1 MPRRT
6 ERLRLQQSPPGTIRE
21 VLVHRYGTPGARP
34 KAYFQAS
41 LHADET
47 PALLVAH
54 HLIRQ
59 LDEAEAQGTIRGEIV
74 VVPYAN
80 PIGLSQFTNGRHL
93 GRHETGG
100 GGNFNRNWP
109 DLVSPAAAE
118 IEGKLTDSPA
128 ENVAL
133 IRTVLLAHLEAQSPT
148 SELDSLRLTLAR
160 QAVDADLVLD
170 LHCDHE
176 ALMHLFLIPAH
187 WPEAQD
193 IAAELACR
201 AVFLAEDSGG
211 NSFDETFSTLWTR
224 LAAQFPDYPIPAA
237 CLSGTVELR
246 GMADVADETAE
257 ADARA
262 LVRSLQRHGEISGDP
277 GPVPEPLCE
286 ATRLDACE
294 IVRAPNFGVISYVAA
309 LGAWVRR
316 GDLIAWL
323 VDPAAEDPTAGRQ
336 EIRAGTDGLIL
347 SRRDRKFVHPG
358 ATVAKVVG
366 RETLPDR
373 AAGPLL
379 ED

>member
-6 ERLRLQQSPPGTIRE
+6 ERLRLQHSSCGTIRE

-34 KAYFQAS
+34 KAYLQAS
-41 LHADET
+41 LHADEI

-54 HLIRQ
+54 HLVRQ
-59 LDEAEAQGTIRGEIV
+59 LDEAEANGAIRGEIV

-80 PIGLSQFTNGRHL
+80 PIGLSQFVNGRHL
-93 GRHETGG
+93 GRHEIGG

-109 DLVSPAAAE
+109 DLVTPAAAG
-118 IEGKLTDSPA
+118 IEGKLTESPA

-133 IRTVLLAHLEAQSPT
+133 IRAVLLAHLEAQTPV
-148 SELDSLRLTLAR
+148 SELDSLRLALAR

-170 LHCDHE
+170 LHCDLE

-193 IAAELACR
+193 IAAELGCR

-224 LAAQFPDYPIPAA
+224 LAARFPNHPIPAA

-246 GMADVADETAE
+246 GVADVADETAE

-262 LVRSLQRHGEISGDP
+262 LVRSLQRHGEVAGDP

-294 IVRAPNFGVISYVAA
+294 IVRAPGFGVISYVAA
-309 LGAWVRR
+309 LGARVRR

-323 VDPAAEDPTAGRQ
+323 VDPAAEDPAAGRR
-336 EIRAGTDGLIL
+336 EIRAGTNGLIL
-347 SRRDRKFVHPG
+347 SRRDRMFVHPG

-366 RETLPDR
+366 QEPLPDR
-373 AAGPLL
+373 TDGSLL